1 MPSFWPSGRETPG
14 ERVQT
19 DIDTYPGVWNTAVY
33 SLSNRLQ
40 LVQINDRPVSSPT
53 SFATRLGAAMFGL
66 SNILVPPVCLSCRAS
81 LADHHA
87 LCPSCW
93 RDIVF
98 IRAPLCERMGIPL
111 PFDTGGPSVS
121 ALALAE
127 PPDYDRARAAAHYA
141 GTARKLV
148 HDFKYADRQ
157 EARVLLGNWLT
168 ATGHELLS
176 DAHLILPVPMSRRR
190 LFWRKF
196 NQAAILAHELGR
208 RSGVAVDTAALRRRR
223 ATKPQVGLTRA
234 QRHTNMEGAFAVL
247 KRRRAQIKGA
257 NILLI
262 DDVITTG
269 ATVNACARALKRA
282 GAARVDVLAVCM
294 VAGDLSFTP

>member
-1 MPSFWPSGRETPG
+1 M
-14 ERVQT
+14 QL
-19 DIDTYPGVWNTAVY
+19 DAITA
-33 SLSNRLQ
+33 SRSH
-40 LVQINDRPVSSPT
+40 I
-53 SFATRLGAAMFGL
+53 ATRLASAIFGL
-66 SNILVPPVCLSCRAS
+66 SNVFVPPVCQNCRTS

-87 LCPSCW
+87 LCPTCW
-93 RDIVF
+93 RDIAF

-111 PFDTGGPSVS
+111 PFDTGGPSIS
-121 ALALAE
+121 ALAFAE
-127 PPDYDRARAAAHYA
+127 PPDYDRARAAAHFG

-157 EARVLLGNWLT
+157 EVRVLLGNWLT
-168 ATGHELLS
+168 AAGAELLA

-208 RSGVAVDTAALRRRR
+208 RSGVAVDTSSLRRRR

-234 QRHTNMEGAFAVL
+234 QRHANMEGAFAIL
-247 KRRRAQIKGA
+247 KRRRTRIEDA

-262 DDVITTG
+262 DDVVTTG

-294 VAGDLSFTP
+294 VAGDLAQVP

>member
-1 MPSFWPSGRETPG
+1 MQHDAQQASM
-14 ERVQT
+14 
-19 DIDTYPGVWNTAVY
+19 A
-33 SLSNRLQ
+33 
-40 LVQINDRPVSSPT
+40 SPRT
-53 SFATRLGAAMFGL
+53 GIATRLGNAIFGL
-66 SNILVPPVCLSCRAS
+66 SNVLVPPVCMSCRAS

-87 LCPSCW
+87 LCPTCW
-93 RDIVF
+93 RDIAF
-98 IRAPLCERMGIPL
+98 IRAPLCEHMGIPL
-111 PFDTGGPSVS
+111 PFDTGGPSIS

-148 HDFKYADRQ
+148 HDLKYADRQ
-157 EARVLLGNWLT
+157 EVRILLGNWLT
-168 ATGHELLS
+168 AAGADVLS

-208 RSGVAVDTAALRRRR
+208 RSGVPVDTASLRRRR
-223 ATKPQVGLTRA
+223 ATTPQVGLTRA
-234 QRHTNMEGAFAVL
+234 QRHSNMEGAFAIL
-247 KRRRAQIKGA
+247 KRRRARIKGA
-257 NILLI
+257 NILLV

-269 ATVNACARALKRA
+269 ATVNACARALRRA

-294 VAGDLSFTP
+294 VAGDVPELP

>member
-1 MPSFWPSGRETPG
+1 MPTTNTTLPRQSGLRTWLG
-14 ERVQT
+14 SR
-19 DIDTYPGVWNTAVY
+19 IF
-33 SLSNRLQ
+33 SLSN
-40 LVQINDRPVSSPT
+40 VI
-53 SFATRLGAAMFGL
+53 
-66 SNILVPPVCLSCRAS
+66 VPPACLGCRTS

-87 LCPSCW
+87 LCAKCW
-93 RDIVF
+93 RDIGF
-98 IRAPLCERMGIPL
+98 IRAPLCENMGIPL
-111 PFDTGGPSVS
+111 PFDTGGPSIS
-121 ALALAE
+121 AAALAE

-157 EARVLLGNWLT
+157 EVRILLGNWLT
-168 ATGHELLS
+168 AAGSDLLS
-176 DAHLILPVPMSRRR
+176 EAHLILPVPMSRRR

-208 RSGVAVDTAALRRRR
+208 RSGVAVDTASLRRRR

-234 QRHTNMEGAFAVL
+234 QRQSNMEGAFAVL
-247 KRRRAQIKGA
+247 KRHRARIQSA

-262 DDVITTG
+262 DDVVTTG

-282 GAARVDVLAVCM
+282 GAARVDVLAVCL
-294 VAGDLSFTP
+294 VAGDIALVP